1 MPILVRAGGTSE
13 DLRLVL
19 RNDLGYLQDAHDVR
33 WSIFY
38 LDGRPASGARQ
49 TAVKDDTGQYRA
61 PWSCVNS
68 GGCYKV
74 VWEYR
79 EESGGELNKV
89 EQSFFVLDPSDFQC
103 CPEDCA
109 GAEPVPGCSTFVCG
123 QALGPGDMPLY
134 LKDSDGLPANA
145 FAVFW
150 SVIDE
155 RGCTVVP
162 KQAATAGASVGEYYA
177 SWTVGLLMGNYRIVW
192 EWMDDADSPLSAKLM
207 GFSVVCQPALF
218 SVAGGQVCMIHLP
231 SSCSCGDLPPVVA
244 SPRCQVVVSPSC
256 GTFACSSAVGPVA
269 PIVIVNSCCDF
280 EVGRTVHLASQV
292 LPAGG
297 LFTSQAQYQIP
308 PQVSRIVFYVT
319 YTRGAPGGRSSVR
332 LMLGNG
338 TEESQSTMIDTDFS
352 PSGPSATQ
360 DLFLNVLRG
369 PAPDDD
375 NPVTFNIEVSVAGG
389 IRTARVLIAES
400 GVPAAPGTAQITL
413 TASA

>member
-1 MPILVRAGGTSE
+1 MSE

-33 WSIFY
+33 WSVFR
-38 LDGRPASGARQ
+38 LDGRPASGSRQ
-49 TAVKDDTGQYRA
+49 LAVRDDTGQYRA
-61 PWSCVNS
+61 PWSCAQG
-68 GGCYKV
+68 GGCYKI
-74 VWEYR
+74 VWEYAD
-79 EESGGELNKV
+79 ESGSLPQST

-123 QALGPGDMPLY
+123 QTLGPGDMALY
-134 LKDSDGLPANA
+134 LKDCDGMPANA

-150 SVIDE
+150 SVVDQN
-155 RGCTVVP
+155 GCVVVP
-162 KQAATAGASVGEYYA
+162 KQAASSGASVGEYYA
-177 SWTVGLLMGNYRIVW
+177 SWTVGLLTGNYRIVW
-192 EWMDDADSPLSAKLM
+192 EWMEEADSPLSAKPM

-218 SVAGGQVCMIHLP
+218 SVAGGQVCMIQLP
-231 SSCSCGDLPPVVA
+231 STCGCGGLPSVAASSCQIVA
-244 SPRCQVVVSPSC
+244 TSSC

-269 PIVIVNSCCDF
+269 PIVIVNSCCDY

-297 LFTSQAQYQIP
+297 SYTSQAQFQIP
-308 PQVSRIVFYVT
+308 PQVDRIVFYVT
-319 YTRGAPGGRSSVR
+319 YTRGAPGGRVSMR

-338 TEESQSTMIDTDFS
+338 VEESQSTMLDTDFA
-352 PSGPSATQ
+352 PSGPSAAQ

-369 PAPDDD
+369 PVPDDD
-375 NPVTFNIEVSVAGG
+375 NPVTFNVEVSVAGG
-389 IRTARVLIAES
+389 MKTARLLIAES
-400 GVPAAPGTAQITL
+400 GVPGAPGTAQITL